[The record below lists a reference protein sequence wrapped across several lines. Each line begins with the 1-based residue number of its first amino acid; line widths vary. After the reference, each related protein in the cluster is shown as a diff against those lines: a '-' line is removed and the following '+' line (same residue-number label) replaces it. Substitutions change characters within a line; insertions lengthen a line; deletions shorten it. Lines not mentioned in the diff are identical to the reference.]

1 MAITDPISDMLARI
15 RNAHQAYHKQVLIP
29 ASRVKRD
36 LASILKEQG
45 YVEDVGEANGDI
57 EITLRYEK
65 GKALISGMKR
75 VSTPGRRVYV
85 KAPDI
90 PRVQNG
96 LGVCVLTTS
105 HGVMDGESA
114 RQKNVGGEVICE
126 IW

>member
-15 RNAHQAYHKQVLIP
+15 RNAHQAYHKQVFIP
-29 ASRVKRD
+29 ASRVKQD

-85 KAPDI
+85 KAQDI

>member
-15 RNAHQAYHKQVLIP
+15 RNAHQAYHKKVAIP
-29 ASRVKRD
+29 ASRIKRD
-36 LASILKEQG
+36 LASILKEEG
-45 YVEDVGEANGDI
+45 YVSDVADAEDAI
-57 EITLRYEK
+57 EITLRYNK

-85 KAPDI
+85 KAHEI

-96 LGVCVLTTS
+96 LGICVLTTS
-105 HGVMDGESA
+105 HGIMEGENA